1 MSISQNSNGKKL
13 RIIGASSFA
22 STDRAVNDFYATPP
36 EAVEML
42 LEREDFS
49 TNILEP
55 CCGMGHIGKVLQAHG
70 HHVDARDLIDRGYGV
85 GGVDF
90 LQCREQDIDADVIT
104 NPPYVYASEFVK
116 KALEVVAC
124 GHKIAMLLKL
134 TFLEGKE
141 RRQLFEANPPK
152 RIWVSSSRLACM
164 KNGEKFSASCICYAW
179 FVWVKGWHGDTV
191 VKWFN

>member
-1 MSISQNSNGKKL
+1 MNNLQDSNGKKL
-13 RIIGASSFA
+13 RIIGASS
-22 STDRAVNDFYATPP
+22 STSAGRAVNDFYATPP
-36 EAVEML
+36 KAVEML
-42 LEREDFS
+42 LELENFS

-55 CCGMGHIGKVLQAHG
+55 CCGMGHIGKVLQAHE

-90 LQCREQDIDADVIT
+90 LQCREQHLDADIIT
-104 NPPYVYASEFVK
+104 NPPYARACEFVK
-116 KALEVVAC
+116 KALEVVDC

-141 RRQLFEANPPK
+141 RRQLFDANPPM

-179 FVWVKGWHGDTV
+179 FVWKKGWHGDTV